1 MNRDA
6 TNIANRLSLRAP
18 QRQALEVL
26 AKAAD
31 VIPMRKGAPE
41 DLAAIQAA
49 VKAVLPDLEDFER
62 DFPSLCFALAT
73 GVGKTR
79 LMGAFIAYLRATK
92 GIRHFFVLAPG
103 RTIYEKLMT
112 DFSPGTPK
120 YVLQGLSDFAVTP
133 PRVITGD
140 NYEQVAAAGHV
151 GRAGAQQV
159 FLVDQVE
166 INVFNIDKLNK
177 DSSERKGAP
186 RIKRMREVLGES
198 YFDYLASLDD
208 LVLLMDESHHYRA
221 AAGLKVLN
229 ELRPVLG
236 LELTA
241 TPFLEKA
248 GGRERFKNVV
258 YSYPLHR
265 ALADGFIK
273 EPAVATRKD
282 FVATGLADEELERV
296 KLEDAIHVHEST
308 KVELDVH
315 ARQTGARRVKPFVLV
330 IAQTI
335 EHAEGLKALIAG
347 DGFYGGRYRDKVIVV
362 HGSQTGDE
370 KEEVVTRLLKVE
382 DADEPTEIVIHVNK
396 LKEGWDVTNLY
407 TIVPLRAASSKNLIE
422 QSIGRGLRLPY
433 GQRTGVEALD
443 RLTIIAHDRFQE
455 LLDESG
461 KTESIIR
468 AGYTIGVDGPS
479 VGQQVLAVPPRFEAQ
494 LFGATA
500 TVTDAGGA
508 ATPVGSASIAS
519 PPAEAQ
525 EPSAADVAAGE
536 LVAAGVRA
544 VAQNPLLVPVIEALP
559 KAHDQVGAWA
569 KQHATPE
576 QAALPGIAAAIERKL
591 APTIAAYTAGSI
603 GIPEIVIQPVGDVRV
618 RYRPFELDLKV
629 VNFQPVEQAVL
640 VNHLRDQ
647 SVRIELGIDED
658 GFREPRLENYI
669 LRGLNA
675 KDDISYDDH
684 AELLNTLAGRVIAH
698 LRAYLPDDDAVGN
711 VVRYYQRDLVRIVYQ
726 QLEAHHEI
734 SAAGFRA
741 TAIKGVQSFGALYFA
756 MPAGAKV
763 LPYRAPVADL
773 ASVKSSYFD
782 GFKKCLYQIQ
792 QFDSDSERRLA
803 VILEDDPGVLR
814 WLKPERGRRIFHIYL
829 TSREAY
835 YPDFAVETAAEK
847 LVVEVKRADQLDH
860 PLVQEKAQ
868 AAVEWC
874 GHATAHELKYGG
886 KPWRYVLIPHDAITS
901 QMTVAALVARY
912 GQS

>member
-18 QRQALEVL
+18 QRQALDLL

-41 DLAAIQAA
+41 DLASIQAA
-49 VKAVLPDLEDFER
+49 VKAVLPELEDFER

-151 GRAGAQQV
+151 GRGGAQQAFV
-159 FLVDQVE
+159 IDQVE

-241 TPFLEKA
+241 TPYLEKA
-248 GGRERFKNVV
+248 SGRERFKNVV

-282 FVATGLADEELERV
+282 FVAAGLADEELERI

-308 KVELDVH
+308 KVALDVY

-347 DGFYGGRYRDKVIVV
+347 DGFYGGRYREKVIVV

-382 DADEPTEIVIHVNK
+382 DADEATEIVIHVNK

-461 KTESIIR
+461 KAESIIR
-468 AGYTIGVDGPS
+468 AGYTIGVDGPP
-479 VGQQVLAVPPRFEAQ
+479 VGQQVLAVPPRFEEVV
-494 LFGATA
+494 FGATA
-500 TVTDAGGA
+500 TVTDAGGESQ
-508 ATPVGSASIAS
+508 PVGSGPWSSATVTSEGSA
-519 PPAEAQ
+519 AEA
-525 EPSAADVAAGE
+525 AASK
-536 LVAAGVRA
+536 LVAAAVVA
-544 VAQNPLLVPVIEALP
+544 VAQNPLVVPVIEALP
-559 KAHDQVGAWA
+559 KAHDAVGAWVS
-569 KQHATPE
+569 QHATPE
-576 QAALPGIAAAIERKL
+576 QASLPGFAAAVQSKI
-591 APTIAAYTAGSI
+591 APTVAAYTAGSI

-618 RYRPFELDLKV
+618 RYRPFELDV
-629 VNFQPVEQAVL
+629 SMINQQPVEQAVL

-647 SVRIELGIDED
+647 SVRIELGVDED

-684 AELLNTLAGRVIAH
+684 ADLLNSLAAQVIAR
-698 LRAYLPDDDAVGN
+698 LRSYLPDDDDVGN

-726 QLEAHHEI
+726 QLEEHHEI
-734 SAAGFRA
+734 TAAEFQA
-741 TAIKGVQSFGALYFA
+741 TAIKGVQSFGALYWA

-773 ASVKSSYFD
+773 STVKSSYFD
-782 GFKKCLYQIQ
+782 GFKKCLYTIQ

-803 VILEDDPGVLR
+803 VILEDDPAVLR

-829 TSREAY
+829 TSGEAY

-847 LVVEVKRADQLDH
+847 LVIEVKRADQLDV
-860 PLVQEKAQ
+860 PLVQEKAR

-874 GHATAHELKYGG
+874 GHATAHELKHGG

-901 QMTVAALVARY
+901 QMTLAALVARY
-912 GQS
+912 ERP

>member
-6 TNIANRLSLRAP
+6 THIAHRLSLRAP
-18 QRQALEVL
+18 QRQALEIL
-26 AKAAD
+26 AKASD

-49 VKAVLPDLEDFER
+49 VAAVLPELVDFER

-151 GRAGAQQV
+151 GRAGAQQA
-159 FLVDQVE
+159 FALDQVE

-282 FVATGLADEELERV
+282 FVATGLAEEELERV

-308 KVELDVH
+308 KVELDVY

-347 DGFYGGRYRDKVIVV
+347 AGFYGGRYRDKVLVV
-362 HGSQTGDE
+362 HGSQTGEE
-370 KEEVVTRLLKVE
+370 KDEVVTRLLKVE

-422 QSIGRGLRLPY
+422 QSIGRGLRLPF
-433 GQRTGVEALD
+433 GERTGVEALD

-461 KTESIIR
+461 KAESIIR
-468 AGYTIGVDGPS
+468 AGYTIGVDGPAI
-479 VGQQVLAVPPRFEAQ
+479 GQQLLTVPPRFEAD

-500 TVTDAGGA
+500 TVTDATGESRPVGGA
-508 ATPVGSASIAS
+508 AAPAAAPAT
-519 PPAEAQ
+519 PAEIAARPLAAQ
-525 EPSAADVAAGE
+525 AVA
-536 LVAAGVRA
+536 A
-544 VAQNPLLVPVIEALP
+544 VAQDPKLVRVAGDVSSAGEA
-559 KAHDQVGAWA
+559 ATAWVYR
-569 KQHATPE
+569 HATPE
-576 QAALPGIAAAIERKL
+576 QVALPGFATAVEAQIAKV
-591 APTIAAYTAGSI
+591 TAAYTAGTL
-603 GIPEIVIQPVGDVRV
+603 GIPEIVIQPVGDDVRV
-618 RYRPFELDLKV
+618 RYRPFELDLSV
-629 VNFQPVEQAVL
+629 VNYPPVAQAVL

-669 LRGLNA
+669 LRGLGA
-675 KDDISYDDH
+675 KDDICYEDH
-684 AELLNTLAGRVIAH
+684 AELLNALASRVIDH
-698 LRAYLPDDDAVGN
+698 LRSYLPDDDAVGN
-711 VVRYYQRDLVRIVYQ
+711 VVRYYQRDLVRIVHQ

-734 SAAGFRA
+734 SATAFVA
-741 TAIKGVQSFGALYFA
+741 TAIKGVQSFGALHFKI
-756 MPAGAKV
+756 PAGTEI
-763 LPYRAPVADL
+763 LPYRSPVADL
-773 ASVKSSYFD
+773 ASVRSSFFD
-782 GFKKCLYQIQ
+782 GFRKCLYAIQ

-803 VILEDDPGVLR
+803 VILEDDPTVLR
-814 WLKPERGRRIFHIYL
+814 WLKPERGRRIFHMYL
-829 TSREAY
+829 PSGEAY
-835 YPDFAVETAAEK
+835 YPDFAVETTDEK

-860 PLVQEKAQ
+860 PLVEEKAR
-868 AAVEWC
+868 AAITWC
-874 GHATAHELKYGG
+874 GHATTHERAYGG

-901 QMTVAALVARY
+901 QMTMAALVARY
-912 GQS
+912 AAPR